1 VAAIAEQRTE
11 SAGQFRCAR
20 SRTIVLPLA
29 ALSAVF
35 ATAACGNSD
44 RPELRIYDPTGRANL
59 EVTIADVVR
68 SSARA
73 SRQPDG
79 SAALSFSFTSEGAGK
94 FHRLTRSLARRG
106 AEVHR
111 PQRVAIEI
119 DGLRHTSV
127 IDYRAF
133 PNGFD
138 GGAGVQ
144 LLVLRLPDAQRLAA
158 DIRG

>member
-1 VAAIAEQRTE
+1 VAAIAERRTE
-11 SAGQFRCAR
+11 SAGQCRSAR

-29 ALSAVF
+29 ALSAVL

-44 RPELRIYDPTGRANL
+44 RPELRIYDPTGRAKE
-59 EVTIADVVR
+59 EVTIADVVP

-79 SAALSFSFTSEGAGK
+79 SAALSFSFTREGASK

-119 DGLRHTSV
+119 NGRRHTNV
-127 IDYRAF
+127 VDYRAF
-133 PNGFD
+133 PNGLD
-138 GGAGVQ
+138 GSAGVQ
-144 LLVLRLPDAQRLAA
+144 LAMLRLPDAQRLAA